1 MKHAGLLLFLPLVGI
16 AFAAP
21 RPRQEEA
28 PKPPAEAK
36 PEAKPETA
44 AAKRETMR
52 IELKLDGAFEPA
64 ERHVVQIKTQAWMGE
79 MPVAKIAAHG
89 SKVKKGD
96 VLLQIDSAKLHE
108 AIAQAGIELA
118 SAKVQLDRVTEDIK
132 LAAAGDALQKE
143 RVERNARESAERL
156 KYYSEVEM
164 GMDLQELELSRMWAE
179 DSISD
184 QKEELDQI
192 EKMYKSE
199 ELTNA
204 TRDIVLKRAQRN
216 LERSKIRMEMFATRY
231 KRTKSHDIPH
241 QLDEWT
247 LAAREAAQGLESW
260 TKTSPIQKADR
271 ETNFARSTTAVRQQE
286 ENLAKLKKDEAALTV
301 NAPSDGV
308 AWYGQFEGGA
318 WQGVEEGL
326 KNLKVGEKVQANQP
340 ILTLVP
346 SQLCVKTSVA
356 EDRLTDLPPGTEARI
371 TPVAFPDLAMTGK
384 SASPTLVGARKG
396 DAFDTR
402 FDLAEGDPRLV
413 PGLKVKIL
421 VKVAVLKDVVTVP
434 STAVTEEDGKKFV
447 KVLEG
452 GKPVP
457 REVTVGRVNG
467 DRTEVKS
474 GIKEGEDIV
483 VVGETK

>member
-1 MKHAGLLLFLPLVGI
+1 MKHAVLLLALPFVGF
-16 AFAAP
+16 AFAP
-21 RPRQEEA
+21 PQDEP
-28 PKPPAEAK
+28 PKPVPVPAEK

-52 IELKLDGAFEPA
+52 IELKLDGAFEPS

-89 SKVKKGD
+89 AKVKKGD

-118 SAKVQLDRVTEDIK
+118 SAKVQLDRVTEDIR

-143 RVERNARESAERL
+143 RVERGARESAERL
-156 KYYSEVEM
+156 KYYSDVEM
-164 GMDLQELELSRMWAE
+164 AMELQELELNRLWTD
-179 DSISD
+179 DSIAD
-184 QKEELDQI
+184 QQEELDQI

-216 LERSKIRMEMFATRY
+216 LERSKIRRDMFMTRY
-231 KRTKSHDIPH
+231 KRMKSHDIPR
-241 QLDEWT
+241 QLEEWT
-247 LAAREAAQGLESW
+247 LAAREAAHGLESW

-271 ETNFARSTTAVRQQE
+271 ETNLARSTTAVRQQE
-286 ENLAKLKKDEAALTV
+286 ENLAKLKKDEAALTIT
-301 NAPSDGV
+301 APADGV
-308 AWYGQFEGGA
+308 VWYGQFEGGG

-326 KNLKVGEKVQANQP
+326 KNFKVGEKVQANQP
-340 ILTLVP
+340 LLTLVP
-346 SQLCVKTSVA
+346 TQLCVKTSVA

-371 TPVAFPDLAMTGK
+371 TPVAFPDLVMMGK
-384 SASPTLVGARKG
+384 SASPTLVGMRKG
-396 DAFDTR
+396 EAFDTR
-402 FDLAEGDPRLV
+402 FDLTEGDARLV

-434 STAVTEEDGKKFV
+434 STAVTEEDGKKVV
-447 KVLEG
+447 KVMES

-457 REVTVGRVNG
+457 REVTIGRVNG

-474 GIKEGEDIV
+474 GVKEGEDVV
-483 VVGETK
+483 VVGDSK